1 MSDGDLSQFRAGIA
15 SRAALLAA
23 GFSQFRIR
31 SALLSGRWQA
41 ALPGV
46 VVLHNGPVS
55 ANQLRCCAL
64 LYAGPASFLSH
75 NTAAYVQGLR
85 VRPTD
90 LVHLTIPHTQHP
102 RSHGFVVVHQS
113 QRPCRL
119 ERNGDL
125 RWSEPTRTVL
135 DVAGTLLTRD
145 DVRALVSDAVQRR
158 LVSVAQLEAAVG
170 DVPRR
175 GSRWLRES
183 LEDVGVGT
191 RSMGE
196 SRFRRAVRRA
206 GLPEPE
212 WNVPIETA
220 YGKVVLDALWRAAS
234 VAVEIDGARWHLDA
248 AAWEADQRRQNAI
261 QASGVLVLRF
271 SVHRLIHDVDGVL
284 DEIRAVLARAIAS

>member
-220 YGKVVLDALWRAAS
+220 YGKSRTRRPLARGLRRRRDRWGPVAS
-234 VAVEIDGARWHLDA
+234 G
-248 AAWEADQRRQNAI
+248 RRRLGGRSASAERI